1 MQVERKQGAPIYV
14 VSGGVGASGEQLVR
28 TVLAQFANVH
38 VPMRMWPHVRQ
49 ESQVLDIVA
58 QAAAQGA
65 MIVHTLVNAGLR
77 VALAR
82 EAQARN
88 VPAFDLVGD
97 LMQHLTSSFDQEPMG
112 QPGLYRELFASYFQ
126 RVEAIEYT
134 VAHDDGKRLDDM
146 DQADVVLV
154 GVSRVGKTPL
164 SMYLAMQGW
173 KVANVPLV
181 MEVPPPPALFAVDAR
196 RVVGLMLQP
205 NQLLIHRRWRQ
216 ERIGIPAG
224 SYVEQERLREELRA
238 ASHLFQKHGFAVVDA
253 TDKPLETTGEE
264 VIALVTRR
272 ITEK

>member
-1 MQVERKQGAPIYV
+1 MLIERKQGAPIFV
-14 VSGGVGASGEQLVR
+14 ASGGVGASGEQLVR

-38 VPMRMWPHVRQ
+38 VPMRIWPHIRQ
-49 ESQVLDIVA
+49 ESQLLDLVS

-65 MIVHTLVNAGLR
+65 TIVHTLVNVDLR
-77 VALAR
+77 ARLAQ
-82 EAQARN
+82 EAAARG
-88 VPAFDLVGD
+88 VSSFDLVGD
-97 LMQHLTSSFDQEPMG
+97 LMEHLSRSLGQEPMG
-112 QPGLYRELFASYFQ
+112 QPGLYRELFATYFQ

-146 DQADVVLV
+146 AEANVVLA

-181 MEVPPPPALFAVDAR
+181 MEVPPPPELFTVDPR

-205 NQLLIHRRWRQ
+205 HQLLIHRRWRQ

-224 SYVEQERLREELRA
+224 SYVERERLNEELRA
-238 ASHLFQKHGFAVVDA
+238 ANHLFHKHGFAVVDA

-264 VIALVTRR
+264 VIAVVTRR
-272 ITEK
+272 IAGG

>member
-1 MQVERKQGAPIYV
+1 MLIERKQGAPIFV
-14 VSGGVGASGEQLVR
+14 ASGGVGASGEQLVR

-38 VPMRMWPHVRQ
+38 VPMRIWPHIRQ
-49 ESQVLDIVA
+49 ESQLLDLVS

-65 MIVHTLVNAGLR
+65 TIVHTLVNVDLR
-77 VALAR
+77 ARLAQ
-82 EAQARN
+82 EAAARG
-88 VPAFDLVGD
+88 VPSFDLVGD
-97 LMQHLTSSFDQEPMG
+97 LMEHLSRSLGQEPMG
-112 QPGLYRELFASYFQ
+112 QPGLYRELFATYFQ

-146 DQADVVLV
+146 AEANVVLA

-181 MEVPPPPALFAVDAR
+181 MEVPPPPELFTVDPR

-205 NQLLIHRRWRQ
+205 HQLLIHRRWRQ

-224 SYVEQERLREELRA
+224 SYVERERLNEELRA
-238 ASHLFQKHGFAVVDA
+238 ANHLFHKHGFAVVDA

-264 VIALVTRR
+264 VIAVVTRR
-272 ITEK
+272 IAGG